1 VEIVQLLLIVE
12 AILLTF
18 SRIWIVLLFG
28 IVLSLIFGILAARV
42 RIAEIIII
50 SITDVLEAIPV
61 ISFFPIILVFFLNRL
76 PQNIGIELSVN
87 FLILTAVIWNIL
99 LGVYEAVSHIPEN
112 YQSLMK
118 VYGFSLWQKIKN
130 AYIPASVPKIIS
142 NLPPSI
148 ASALFYITLSE
159 VISIGG
165 RSYSVFGIGSLS
177 MEYVQ
182 NGTINLLWILVA
194 FLIAAIA
201 INYKLIITPLL
212 KRISRYSFDVETQG
226 EIIEKAASNIF
237 VRSVGLVGSQIA
249 TSSRRLV
256 SRLTRVKEMSGKVDH
271 LRRRR
276 IIVSNLSAR
285 TTNVVVGITLLSG
298 ISAASYYIII
308 SGFGQAFITYI
319 LDYHYLLLFGMNIS
333 YDFMRIAIVYGIM
346 FFTMIPLAIFL
357 GSRKRMGKYTS
368 TIMQILYSIPLPIF
382 VPIIMISIYPYIS
395 NYLGS
400 SLSMNIIV
408 IAVAYL
414 SSAAYLFFNAYGSML
429 TIPEDLKM
437 FVSVY
442 HLSRWSRIRRLIL
455 PFLFP
460 SIVTGS
466 MAAIGGMWGGL
477 IISEFVVV
485 RGTKYAVSNGLM
497 KLLDEAIFAGGHGS
511 LLLADA
517 IDIFL
522 ILIIIAMSV
531 GFWYRLYSYSKKY
544 TI

>member
-1 VEIVQLLLIVE
+1 MEVVQLLLIVE

-130 AYIPASVPKIIS
+130 AYIPASVPKIVS

-226 EIIEKAASNIF
+226 EVIEKAASNIF

-285 TTNVVVGITLLSG
+285 TTNVVVGIALLSG

-400 SLSMNIIV
+400 SLSINIIV
-408 IAVAYL
+408 IAITYL

-522 ILIIIAMSV
+522 ILIIMAMSV

>member
-1 VEIVQLLLIVE
+1 MEIVQLLLIVE